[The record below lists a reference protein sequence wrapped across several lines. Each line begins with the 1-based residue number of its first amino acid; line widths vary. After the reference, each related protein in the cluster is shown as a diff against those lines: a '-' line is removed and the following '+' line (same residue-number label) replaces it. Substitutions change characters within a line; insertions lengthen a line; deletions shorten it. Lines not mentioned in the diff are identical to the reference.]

1 VLLTLLKVYELVD
14 QLLHRIASCGRR
26 LRCSGVVGGGHGG
39 CELVGA
45 AEQGAGVAHKGRG
58 DLGEVSALRIDHRH
72 ECYLPPLM
80 RIGLPLDNRSGLAEG
95 TSIVVLSSPMTDH
108 DDRSYPQCVTV
119 RCVTVRVL
127 PNNSLWDQ
135 DAAYGGAHVIGIG

>member
-1 VLLTLLKVYELVD
+1 VSLTLLKVYELVD

-39 CELVGA
+39 YELVGA
-45 AEQGAGVAHKGRG
+45 AEQGAGVAHKGCG
-58 DLGEVSALRIDHRH
+58 DLGKVTALRIDHWH

-80 RIGLPLDNRSGLAEG
+80 WIGLPLDNRSGLAEG

-108 DDRSYPQCVTV
+108 DDRRIPSAS
-119 RCVTVRVL
+119 RCVCFRITL
-127 PNNSLWDQ
+127 YEIKS
-135 DAAYGGAHVIGIG
+135 AACGGVDSPGDIALG